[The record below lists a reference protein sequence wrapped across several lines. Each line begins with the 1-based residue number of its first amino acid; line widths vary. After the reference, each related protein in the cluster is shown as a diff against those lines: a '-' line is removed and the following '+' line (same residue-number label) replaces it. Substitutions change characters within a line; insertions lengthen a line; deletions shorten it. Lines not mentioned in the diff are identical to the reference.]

1 MHWLNQMS
9 FVNGPEMLGF
19 GLWPLLSI
27 VPLMAWIVVWKGW
40 ALWIAARRG
49 ETLWFVVLLV
59 FNTVGLLEIFYIFA
73 VAKRNEKD
81 EETTVVVDEEKSS
94 DK

>member
-1 MHWLNQMS
+1 MHFVNQMS
-9 FVNGPEMLGF
+9 FMNGPEMLGV

-40 ALWIAARRG
+40 ALWLAARRG

-73 VAKRNEKD
+73 IAKRSEKV
-81 EETTVVVDEEKSS
+81 EELVVVSEEKSN